1 MAKTAHRAT
10 RSSQGLQACF
20 ELRNGSVFAGSVA
33 DPARPTERFTVELL
47 VDGLVIA
54 AAYADQYT
62 PRSEINRVGDGC
74 HGFTFQIPQAVIEN
88 AVVAEARVANLGIA
102 VGSPVF
108 LEPWREK
115 STPATDH
122 FRWLG
127 GLRFSGWV
135 ADESRKVVHLTVAVD
150 GTQVLQIRASG
161 WAQAGDD
168 VNNARPV
175 RAFDFQLPERFAD
188 GSVRWVSVTNDSGQT
203 LSNCPLP
210 FVAFPDGLAAAISGF
225 GELESERLRGEM
237 YDHLIPMSLPMSQ
250 YEVCQRRF
258 PLPAA

>member
-10 RSSQGLQACF
+10 RSAQGLQTCF

-47 VDGLVIA
+47 VDGLVIT

-62 PRSEINRVGDGC
+62 PRSEINKVGDGC

-150 GTQVLQIRASG
+150 GTQVLQIRAS
-161 WAQAGDD
+161 
-168 VNNARPV
+168 VLRPHGAL
-175 RAFDFQLPERFAD
+175 RNETRPEPPERRLRFAGAIAPD
-188 GSVRWVSVTNDSGQT
+188 RRWLDEMIAGSVTGAQKWQCAKTVRSGRVSSSHDSQT
-203 LSNCPLP
+203 HSRCRMDAPHLHCPAP
-210 FVAFPDGLAAAISGF
+210 FPF
-225 GELESERLRGEM
+225 R
-237 YDHLIPMSLPMSQ
+237 
-250 YEVCQRRF
+250 
-258 PLPAA
+258 